1 MSTQA
6 HPSPATAG
14 DPRLA
19 AFDHRLNDV
28 GWGLF
33 LMLIGGVW
41 LLPDGTV
48 STGAWLIA
56 TGVLLLGLNVFRR
69 IRGIPAHRVGVLLGL
84 LAVITGMAW
93 LADAIAPI
101 LPAALV
107 AVGAWIVVKPLL
119 VRGS

>member
-1 MSTQA
+1 MATQPQPST
-6 HPSPATAG
+6 ATPG

-33 LMLIGGVW
+33 LVLIGVVW
-41 LLPDGTV
+41 LLPEGAV

-56 TGVLLLGLNVFRR
+56 TGVLLLGLNLFRR
-69 IRGIPAHRVGVLLGL
+69 VRGIAAHRVGVLLGL
-84 LAVITGMAW
+84 LAVITGIAW

-119 VRGS
+119 VRES

>member
-6 HPSPATAG
+6 PPSPATAG

-33 LMLIGGVW
+33 LVLIGVVW

-84 LAVITGMAW
+84 LAVITGLAW

-119 VRGS
+119 VRES